1 MYTIHNKYML
11 EFTIYHKILRISAA
25 VLAIAL
31 VFQSGMVSTTTAL
44 MSLSTQSYLANSVGI
59 SVGVAPTELNT
70 LTAGL
75 TAKELAL
82 DSRDRALTE
91 REIAIGLNGQVG
103 TQDKTTFI
111 MGLTLFMV
119 VLLLVLNY
127 ALDFIRAREQLP
139 YRQENFGLGNNANQ
153 KA

>member
-1 MYTIHNKYML
+1 ML
-11 EFTIYHKILRISAA
+11 EFTIYHKLLRISAA
-25 VLAIAL
+25 VLAVAI

-44 MSLSTQSYLANSVGI
+44 MSLSTQSYLANSVGV
-59 SVGVAPTELNT
+59 SVGVTPTELNT

-91 REIAIGLNGQVG
+91 REIAIGLNGQAG

-111 MGLTLFMV
+111 MGLTLFIV

-127 ALDFIRAREQLP
+127 ALDFIRAIQQVP
-139 YRQENFGLGNNANQ
+139 YRKENASVGGNNNVQA
-153 KA
+153 